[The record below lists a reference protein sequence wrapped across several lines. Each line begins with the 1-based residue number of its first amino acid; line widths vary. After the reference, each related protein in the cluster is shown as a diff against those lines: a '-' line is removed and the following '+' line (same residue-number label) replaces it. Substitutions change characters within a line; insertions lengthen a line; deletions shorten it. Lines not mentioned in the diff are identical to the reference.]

1 MTCKYGGHETLL
13 YNVLFRNTIVLP
25 LVKCEHTAIEWK
37 MGLAPS
43 GVQINHY
50 LVKKTK
56 LNVSFRCFTVQ
67 IAEQTV
73 PSILLITQ

>member
-37 MGLAPS
+37 MGVSSKWNTNKSLFS
-43 GVQINHY
+43 
-50 LVKKTK
+50 LKKTNFMCHLGALQYK
-56 LNVSFRCFTVQ
+56 
-67 IAEQTV
+67 
-73 PSILLITQ
+73 